1 MLRLNLP
8 VPDYTSLCRR
18 RKSLKVALP
27 RRHTKEPLHLVV
39 DSSGVKVYGE
49 GEWKTLLH
57 GRARRRKWLKVHIAV
72 DERSNEIVS
81 VHVSGNEVADGDV
94 LCELL
99 GQVEGKIEKV
109 IADKAYDRRK
119 CYAVIKEKGAVI
131 WRHGNRKGERDLRD
145 ENLREIRRVGL
156 RRWKEESGYYR
167 RSKVEVAFFRKKMI
181 FSERVRARSFA
192 GQVVEVMVRMAILNR
207 MVHLGMPDSYA
218 V

>member
-1 MLRLNLP
+1 M
-8 VPDYTSLCRR
+8 
-18 RKSLKVALP
+18 
-27 RRHTKEPLHLVV
+27 V
-39 DSSGVKVYGE
+39 DSSG
-49 GEWKTLLH
+49 
-57 GRARRRKWLKVHIAV
+57 V

-119 CYAVIKEKGAVI
+119 CYAVIKEREAKAVIPPRRGAVI

-156 RRWKEESGYYR
+156 RRWLFSGR
-167 RSKVEVAFFRKKMI
+167 R
-181 FSERVRARSFA
+181 
-192 GQVVEVMVRMAILNR
+192 
-207 MVHLGMPDSYA
+207 
-218 V
+218 